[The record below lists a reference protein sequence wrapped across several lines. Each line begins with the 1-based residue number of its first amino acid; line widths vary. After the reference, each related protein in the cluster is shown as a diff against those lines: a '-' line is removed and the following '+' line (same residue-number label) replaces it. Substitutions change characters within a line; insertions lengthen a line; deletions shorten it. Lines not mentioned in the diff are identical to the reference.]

1 MKPVVLAAIGIGLIA
16 AAAAQSGTA
25 AGRFDIALAPAKQ
38 PAHVLNRAAF
48 GPRPADLA
56 EIRRIGV
63 ERWIRQQLDPAS
75 IPDSAALTAKL
86 TPLATQKLATWQIFE
101 NYQPQAASIRMVT
114 PNINQLLQQDQMR
127 RLYNGTPDE
136 RRAVIEG
143 LSPEVRQQVLQVI
156 PPNVFDAL
164 PELRQQAER
173 ARQIQNEIRNREMM
187 EQQRKMRPPLN
198 ELLTPEQ
205 ARDLQYGTTDEKMAV
220 LNSFSSEK
228 RTLVFRSL
236 PQQQVPDMF
245 KREALAAMN
254 PRQAVTAELIESKLQ
269 RAVYSPRQ
277 LEEVLVDFWLNH
289 FNVFSGKNTVGML
302 LPSYERD
309 AIRPHVLG
317 RFRDMLLATA
327 RHPAMLMYLDNWQSR
342 SAPENA
348 PTVGGVIIGGPN
360 QGLNENYGRELL
372 ELHTLGV
379 NGGYTQ
385 ADVINVARA
394 FTGWTIF
401 DPNRYGEFQF
411 NPQMHDRAEKVV
423 LGQKFPRGGGEEE
436 GVKIIDM
443 LAAHPSTARFISRKL
458 AQRFVADDPPQALV
472 DRMAA
477 TFTKTGGDLR
487 AVMETL
493 LLSREFM
500 SEGAWQAKVKTPFEL
515 VTSALRALDAEVADS
530 TALAQRLT
538 EMGMPLYG
546 RVDPK
551 GYPNTAEAWSGSAGL
566 LARLNFANALTAGT
580 IAGAKADSNAFA
592 SPGVRKALTELTGS
606 EPAAETVAAIE
617 QGTNGEQPRPN
628 IVAGAIIASP
638 DFQKR

>member
-1 MKPVVLAAIGIGLIA
+1 
-16 AAAAQSGTA
+16 
-25 AGRFDIALAPAKQ
+25 
-38 PAHVLNRAAF
+38 
-48 GPRPADLA
+48 
-56 EIRRIGV
+56 
-63 ERWIRQQLDPAS
+63 
-75 IPDSAALTAKL
+75 
-86 TPLATQKLATWQIFE
+86 
-101 NYQPQAASIRMVT
+101 
-114 PNINQLLQQDQMR
+114 
-127 RLYNGTPDE
+127 
-136 RRAVIEG
+136 
-143 LSPEVRQQVLQVI
+143 
-156 PPNVFDAL
+156 
-164 PELRQQAER
+164 
-173 ARQIQNEIRNREMM
+173 
-187 EQQRKMRPPLN
+187 
-198 ELLTPEQ
+198 
-205 ARDLQYGTTDEKMAV
+205 MAV
-220 LNSFSSEK
+220 LNSFTNEK

-236 PQQQVPDMF
+236 PQQQVPDSF
-245 KREALAAMN
+245 KREAMVAFN
-254 PRQAVTAELIESKLQ
+254 PRQAVMAELTEGKLQ

-289 FNVFSGKNTVGML
+289 FNVFKRQEHRRACCSPATSATRFGRSCSAASATCCW
-302 LPSYERD
+302 PPR
-309 AIRPHVLG
+309 AIRRCSPTSTT
-317 RFRDMLLATA
+317 FSRDPRPRMRRLLAA
-327 RHPAMLMYLDNWQSR
+327 SSSRHA
-342 SAPENA
+342 
-348 PTVGGVIIGGPN
+348 GGPN

-401 DPNRYGEFQF
+401 DPQRYGEFQF

-423 LGQKFPRGGGEEE
+423 LGLKFPRGGGEDE

-515 VTSALRALDAEVADS
+515 VVSALRALDADVTDT

-538 EMGMPLYG
+538 EMGMPPYG
-546 RVDPK
+546 RVDPA
-551 GYPNTAEAWSGSAGL
+551 GYPNTADAWSGSAGL
-566 LARLNFANALTAGT
+566 LGRMNFANALTTGL
-580 IAGAKADSNAFA
+580 IAGVKADAAAIA
-592 SPGVRKALTELTGS
+592 SQGVRRAFMDVTGY

-617 QGTNGEQPRPN
+617 QGAGGERPQPN